1 MFLTY
6 DRKLNISLLK
16 TKIMINKVTLVG
28 HVGQDPEVRK
38 LENGTPV
45 GRFSL
50 ATNESYKDANG
61 EMKDLTEWHNI
72 VVWRNLAE
80 IAEKILKKGSLV
92 YVEGKISYRKFTDK
106 NGVEKT
112 ATDIV
117 ASNFRNMTK
126 KEGTGGGS
134 NFPSTEPTSM
144 VGNNSNSS
152 NFEVVTPTG
161 DAPEP
166 QAGDDLPF

>member
-1 MFLTY
+1 MV
-6 DRKLNISLLK
+6 
-16 TKIMINKVTLVG
+16 NKVTLIG
-28 HVGQDPEVRK
+28 HLGQDPEVRK

-61 EMKDLTEWHNI
+61 ETKDLTEWHNI

-80 IAEKILKKGSLV
+80 IAEKILKKGTLV
-92 YVEGKISYRKFTDK
+92 YVEGKISYRKYTGKD
-106 NGVEKT
+106 GVERT
-112 ATDIV
+112 SCDIV
-117 ASNFRNMTK
+117 ASNFRSMTK
-126 KEGTGGGS
+126 KEGTGGG
-134 NFPSTEPTSM
+134 NFPSTEPIGTTGSRDM
-144 VGNNSNSS
+144 SNVS
-152 NFEVVTPTG
+152 FEVVTPTG